1 MITDM
6 LSQTINIDATTIGK
20 LLKEERLEVPPN
32 QRSYRWKP
40 EHAEDLFKD
49 IRKEIDNRADEYF
62 LGSIVSIE
70 VSGKILIYDGQQRL
84 ATSMILLAEIRNA
97 LIDLGNDADAGIV
110 EKDFL
115 FSAKRGGAEP
125 IPHLT
130 LNLEDKDYFFTRILP
145 RPKTESNTTESRRQP
160 TTRPRD
166 SHKRMD
172 AVRAIANDFVKKSII
187 KAGDTA
193 ESDKNLNRW
202 VDFIEKSLHVI
213 WVQVTNERTA
223 FTIFETMNDRGL
235 KLSAADLLKNY
246 IHATAGDRRNDV
258 IQKWAS
264 MTGTLETVEGEEE
277 NVVEYI
283 RCFWVSRYGH
293 TRTRY
298 LYDKIKEKTTNP
310 GKAIALLKDLEEAAQ
325 DYAAIIMASHER
337 TTDRGEG
344 VRNNI
349 ATLKTLGVTQLRP
362 MLLSAFS
369 KFKPGEFEK
378 LLDKSVVWSV
388 RFMVAGTPSGTIEG
402 YYAKIAVD
410 IWNGKTKTAKVATD
424 SIKQIVPEDDEFKIS
439 FANAAES
446 KEKIARYYLRALQ
459 FAKDGSTLRADLTLE
474 HILPKKSDEHW
485 KHFSEDEHR
494 AYLHR
499 LGNLTLMDKDK
510 NGGIQGKGYDSKKKV
525 FATDAD
531 SSLTRDA
538 AKYEVW
544 TMSEIAKHQKDM
556 AEIAVT
562 AWPL

>member
-1 MITDM
+1 M
-6 LSQTINIDATTIGK
+6 
-20 LLKEERLEVPPN
+20 PPN
-32 QRSYRWKP
+32 QRSYRWKS

-70 VSGKILIYDGQQRL
+70 ASGKILIYDGQQRL
-84 ATSMILLAEIRNA
+84 ATTMILLAEIRNA

-115 FSAKRGGAEP
+115 FSAKRGGADP

-130 LNLEDKDYFFTRILP
+130 LNLEDKDYFFTQILP
-145 RPKTESNTTESRRQP
+145 RPKSESRRQP

-166 SHKRMD
+166 SHKRME
-172 AVRAIANDFVKKSII
+172 AVRATARNFVKESII

-310 GKAIALLKDLEEAAQ
+310 AKAISLLKDLEETAQ

-344 VRNNI
+344 VRSHV

-378 LLDKSVVWSV
+378 LLNKSVVWSV

-402 YYAKIAVD
+402 YYSKIAAD
-410 IWNGKTKTAKVATD
+410 IWNGKTKTAKAATD

-439 FANAAES
+439 FASASES
-446 KEKIARYYLRALQ
+446 KEKIARYYLRSLQ
-459 FAKDGSTLRADLTLE
+459 FKKDNSTLRSDLTLE
-474 HILPKKSDEHW
+474 HILPKKRDDHW
-485 KHFSEDEHR
+485 KHFSEDDHR

-510 NGGIQGKGYDSKKKV
+510 NGSIQGKGYDSKKKV
-525 FATDAD
+525 FAADTD
-531 SSLTRDA
+531 SSITRDA
-538 AKYEVW
+538 AKYEAW
-544 TMSEIAKHQKDM
+544 TTSEIVQRQKGM
-556 AEIAVT
+556 AEIAVL